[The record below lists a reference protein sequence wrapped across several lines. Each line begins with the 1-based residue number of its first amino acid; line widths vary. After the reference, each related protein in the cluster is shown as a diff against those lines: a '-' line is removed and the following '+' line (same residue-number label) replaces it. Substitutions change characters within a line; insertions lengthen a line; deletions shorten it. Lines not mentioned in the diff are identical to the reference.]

1 MVRFHMVRFH
11 MVRSHMIHFLFT
23 QTTLVFLLAALQAFG
38 VAAQSN
44 HGVTYNGNGSTGG
57 SVPVDATPY
66 APGAIATVLGNTG
79 ALVNPGFQFAGWN
92 STATG
97 SGTGFAAGATFTM
110 GTANVT
116 LYALWVIL
124 CSPGSQNA
132 DCVPQTPIT
141 VQIINDS
148 GMPDSQ
154 VMLLLSG
161 KDLVLGNADG
171 TQSYYP
177 FSVNGIANI
186 NITGASPAATPS
198 SPLSCQPVTAACP
211 GLARAVATSGAPLT
225 LNSPYSG
232 RQNLPVYQFTMSTV
246 ASGTLFVSNPS
257 PNWPSGVVTPP
268 TPTATSALRFQP
280 LEFSYAN
287 GIVSNGDLTTID
299 FFGMPFELE
308 TYAAKDTNFRA
319 PLDRVTY
326 YTSTPSLL
334 NAFIAVNANLSSAF
348 VRTDGLPYD
357 STHPLLNFARIV
369 GPNQAAA
376 ATSAIAYPA
385 SRPAGWPRSRAWP
398 PTQGSGSPWPY
409 PGFAAYLDGLAA
421 NNYTFTE
428 QDNAP
433 ISGFQ
438 FQYQGTVTKMYA
450 LDPVTQKPTTASC
463 LDPALAVDG
472 WLIKLKGST
481 TTTTA
486 PLPANADICIPLPA
500 RGSSTAGNQYNSGDF
515 VIYGAPQNCQTMGIS
530 DGSGGLYPC
539 SATNVGSFTNSLYG
553 WIQADVLAAL
563 SFGYMGGKR
572 DAANKG
578 QGRSG
583 DWYGLP
589 PIAYP
594 FGAARS
600 TNDGYYNIWAAL
612 FYNSSDAYGFAFSDR
627 NGRPSPDIAFPI
639 GGVLRLWILPDQR
652 LDAPM
657 VQVTSVATGSVTLSW
672 PVVAA
677 ADHYSVTWSPPFATA
692 SVTVAQPLG
701 VGLVTQTINV
711 PDSGT
716 TYTFTVRAIS
726 ADLSQSS
733 AGLPV
738 YTTTQGPQPDPKSG
752 NAAFNF
758 SLDWTPPASLATVP
772 DLRVSNV
779 KAAYAVTS
787 GVVTYTINGL
797 PMKVGPP
804 ASSAPLT
811 VTPAASYAA
820 VSLAETIVPSTI
832 SPTGSASLT
841 LTLTNPSANPVP
853 LPRGYSVPLP
863 AGIAATL
870 PTPGPTACPG
880 AVVNLVNGTSVIA
893 IGATPLA
900 PGSSCTIVASLSS
913 STPGTYLVATP
924 DLQNGP
930 AAAPVTLALGAVAPL
945 TITGGKAARVSQ
957 SIVPSTIPSGG
968 SAVLTINMA
977 NPTSAALTL
986 QQKFVDELPTGVTVS
1001 TLQAGTTPCPGVAVD
1016 PTGAIL
1022 SMPAGTTIPVGGCAI
1037 VATIT
1042 STSPGSVTNT
1052 TGPLLTS
1059 AADYPVHSFPLEL
1072 RMSAGDPKAP
1082 GMLLWGA
1089 NLYLTFLGTS
1099 WEYSVGPCLPTDNCI
1114 GGLPTPA
1121 PGTVAFNTV
1130 SAPNF
1135 LERQS
1140 PGAGLSIAG
1149 GTMPIGP
1156 PFGTAV
1162 PNVGVS
1168 FTPVADKR
1176 IAPVRFPAPVSSV
1189 RKGPPART
1197 PIAVFAEREFADQDA
1212 E

>member
-1 MVRFHMVRFH
+1 MS
-11 MVRSHMIHFLFT
+11 RSLFTNTTLAFLF
-23 QTTLVFLLAALQAFG
+23 AAFQAVG
-38 VAAQSN
+38 VAAQSTY
-44 HGVTYNGNGSTGG
+44 GVTYNGNGSTSGN
-57 SVPVDATPY
+57 VPVDATAY

-79 ALVNPGFQFAGWN
+79 VLVNPGFQFAGWN
-92 STATG
+92 SAATG
-97 SGTGFAAGATFTM
+97 SGTGFPVGATFAM
-110 GTANVT
+110 GAANVT
-116 LYALWVIL
+116 LYAQWVIL

-148 GMPDSQ
+148 GVADSQ

-161 KDLVLGNADG
+161 KDLVLSNADG
-171 TQSYYP
+171 SQSYYP
-177 FSVNGIANI
+177 FSVNGVANI
-186 NITGASPAATPS
+186 NITGANPTATPS
-198 SPLSCQPVTAACP
+198 SPLLCQPVTAACP
-211 GLARAVATSGAPLT
+211 GLAQAKAASGAPLT
-225 LNSPYSG
+225 INSPYSG

-257 PNWPSGVVTPP
+257 PGWPSGVVTPP
-268 TPTATSALRFQP
+268 TPTSTSALRFQP

-299 FFGMPFELE
+299 FFGIPFELQ
-308 TYAAKDTNFRA
+308 TYAAKDASFRT

-357 STHPLLNFARIV
+357 STNPLLNFARIV

-376 ATSAIAYPA
+376 ATSAITYPA
-385 SRPAGWPRSRAWP
+385 SRPSGWPPSRAWP
-398 PTQGSGSPWPY
+398 PTQGTGSPWPY

-421 NNYTFTE
+421 SNYTFTE

-438 FQYQGTVTKMYA
+438 FLYTGTVTKMYA
-450 LDPVTQKPTTASC
+450 VDPATQKPTTASC

-472 WLIKLKGST
+472 WLIKLTGT
-481 TTTTA
+481 TTSPTG
-486 PLPANADICIPLPA
+486 PLPPNADICIPLPA

-515 VIYGAPQNCQTMGIS
+515 VIYGAPQNCQTLGIA
-530 DGSGGLYPC
+530 DGSGTLFAC
-539 SATNVGSFTNSLYG
+539 SATNVGNFTNSLYG

-563 SFGYMGGKR
+563 SFGYMGGKL
-572 DAANKG
+572 DAANQGK
-578 QGRSG
+578 GRSG

-600 TNDGYYNIWAAL
+600 TNDGHYNIWAAL
-612 FYNSSDAYGFAFSDR
+612 FYNNSDAYGFAFSDR

-657 VQVTSVATGSVTLSW
+657 VQVSAVAAGSVTLSW
-672 PVVAA
+672 PKVAA
-677 ADHYSVTWSPPFATA
+677 ADHYSVTWSPPFQTT
-692 SVTVAQPLG
+692 SVTVAQPAG
-701 VGLVTQTINV
+701 IGPVTQTINV

-726 ADLSQSS
+726 ADLSQRS

-738 YTTTQGPQPDPKSG
+738 YATTEGPQPDAQSG
-752 NAAFNF
+752 NAMFNF

-772 DLRVSNV
+772 DLRVAHV
-779 KAAYAVTS
+779 KAAYTVAN
-787 GVVTYTINGL
+787 GVVTYTIDGL
-797 PMKVGPP
+797 PINVGPP

-811 VTPAASYAA
+811 VTPASAYAS

-832 SPTGSASLT
+832 GPSGTATMT
-841 LTLTNPSANPVP
+841 LTLTNPTANPVP

-863 AGIAATL
+863 AGVTATL
-870 PTPGPTACPG
+870 PTQGATACPG
-880 AVVNLVNGTSVIA
+880 AVVNQINGISVIA

-900 PGSSCTIVASLSS
+900 ATSGCTIVASLSA
-913 STPGTYLVATP
+913 STPGTFLVATP

-930 AAAPVTLALGAVAPL
+930 AAAPVTLAQGATAPL
-945 TITGGKAARVSQ
+945 TITGGTAARVSQ
-957 SIVPSTIPSGG
+957 SIVPNTIPAGG
-968 SAVLTINMA
+968 SAVLTINLA
-977 NPTSAALTL
+977 NPTGAALTL
-986 QQKFVDELPTGVTVS
+986 QQKFVDELPLGVTVKA
-1001 TLQAGTTPCPGVAVD
+1001 LQPGTTPCVGVAVD
-1016 PTGAIL
+1016 ATAALISL
-1022 SMPAGTTIPVGGCAI
+1022 PAGATIPAGGCVI

-1052 TGPLLTS
+1052 TGPLLVS
-1059 AADYPVHSFPLEL
+1059 ASDYPVQSFPLEL
-1072 RMSAGDPKAP
+1072 RMSASDPKSP
-1082 GMLLWGA
+1082 GMKLWGA

-1099 WEYSVGPCLPTDNCI
+1099 WEYSVGPCMPTDYCI
-1114 GGLPTPA
+1114 GGLATPA
-1121 PGTVAFNTV
+1121 PGTVAFDTAR
-1130 SAPNF
+1130 APNF

-1140 PGAGLSIAG
+1140 PSAGLSIAG
-1149 GTMPIGP
+1149 GAMPIGP

-1176 IAPVRFPAPVSSV
+1176 VAPVRFPAPESSV
-1189 RKGPPART
+1189 RNGPPPRAR
-1197 PIAVFAEREFADQDA
+1197 AVVFAEREWLDWNAS